1 MGSESVTGLRSL
13 ANKGIGHLK
22 KNVNKLKPQSKKEPR
37 IFLGHSTESSHSH
50 VDATNSARSIED
62 IPTTQHRQTSSANNE
77 SSGDVRITTNK
88 ETIHK
93 VVPCTVGASIEP
105 AGADETSES
114 GANQPPQGQ
123 PNAPTFLPRSA
134 PIWDKALK
142 QFAELEPDLYSS
154 LEAALQKANPQAG
167 SQLFELAS
175 SPNIEESKLWKYE
188 WARKLQAYLPTMRLL
203 QGLTATL
210 SSLDPH
216 KIAPLICSAVFFAI
230 QVRNIPVP

>member
-1 MGSESVTGLRSL
+1 MGSGSVTGLRSL

-22 KNVNKLKPQSKKEPR
+22 KNVNNLKPQSKKEPG
-37 IFLGHSTESSHSH
+37 IFPGHSTETGHSH
-50 VDATNSARSIED
+50 VDAPNSAQPIEYT
-62 IPTTQHRQTSSANNE
+62 PTTQHGQTSSANNE
-77 SSGDVRITTNK
+77 FSGDVPITTDK

-105 AGADETSES
+105 AGDETSQS

-142 QFAELEPDLYSS
+142 QFAVLEPDLYSS
-154 LEAALQKANPQAG
+154 LEAALQKASPQAG
-167 SQLFELAS
+167 SKLFELAS

-188 WARKLQAYLPTMRLL
+188 WARKLQAYLPRMRLL

-216 KIAPLICSAVFFAI
+216 KIAPIICSAVFFAI